1 MNPDDC
7 PPCRA
12 VFGAL
17 VERQMADPET
27 PLVTE
32 EIGRLVG
39 LKKRATQVHL
49 AHLFAHGHIDAD
61 RRTPLHGMSQPILF
75 GAQEWAASVVAPD
88 PTCAKCLIAL
98 AGIGWEGQIH
108 QKDLAELVG
117 IGLRTVQTHR
127 AHLVAADLVSFRPT
141 TVREGTR
148 NRGKLPDRFTLLSAT
163 TAPPL
168 EGAALEAVP
177 AVAAGIVD
185 RIRWFVGVSD
195 EERTNAIQSVAW
207 VLRNGWPEEAIL
219 RALDASENRHAYRP
233 GGYLSKLL
241 SKLPRQYIVPARQ
254 MVTQRTEP
262 RRLDCAV
269 CDTPFKTTMPG
280 HVLCGGA
287 ICLRPDEAVIP
298 PSATIYQLA

>member
-1 MNPDDC
+1 
-7 PPCRA
+7 
-12 VFGAL
+12 
-17 VERQMADPET
+17 
-27 PLVTE
+27 
-32 EIGRLVG
+32 
-39 LKKRATQVHL
+39 
-49 AHLFAHGHIDAD
+49 
-61 RRTPLHGMSQPILF
+61 MSQPILF

-108 QKDLAELVG
+108 QKDLAKLAG

-141 TVREGTR
+141 TVREGSR

-177 AVAAGIVD
+177 AVAASIINRV
-185 RIRWFVGVSD
+185 RWFVDATG
-195 EERTNAIQSVAW
+195 EERGNAIKSVSW
-207 VLRNGWPEEAIL
+207 FLRNGWPETALL
-219 RALDASENRHAYRP
+219 RALDATENRQAFRP
-233 GGYLSKLL
+233 GSYLSTLL
-241 SKLPRQYIVPARQ
+241 SKLPPQYVVPARQ

-262 RRLDCAV
+262 RLLDCAV